1 MSLTLVTGGIRSG
14 KSRFAEEYLLKN
26 GKGPWIYLPTAYP
39 SDPEMVS
46 RIKRHQEERDA
57 RFVTL
62 PQLDPSLS
70 LPDLRQRLKDF
81 SLEASVLLDGLGLL
95 LSGLLMGH
103 PEEPIQNLVLKA
115 TSFLSFLFEREGLTV
130 IVTEESSLGGIPMTP
145 LGRRFTDFIGEMN
158 QMMAGRADAVY
169 LVVVGCILP
178 LKETSNQRPYE
189 GIQP

>member
-1 MSLTLVTGGIRSG
+1 MPLTLVTGGIRSG
-14 KSRFAEEYLLKN
+14 KSRFAEEYLLKK
-26 GKGPWIYLPTAYP
+26 GKNPWIYLPTAYP
-39 SDPEMVS
+39 SDPEMVT
-46 RIKRHQEERDA
+46 RIKRHQEERDP

-62 PQLDPSLS
+62 PPLDPSLS
-70 LPDLRQRLKDF
+70 LPDLMPRLKSF
-81 SLEASVLLDGLGLL
+81 PREASFLLDGMGLL

-103 PEEPIQNLVLKA
+103 PEEPIRNLVAQA

-130 IVTEESSLGGIPMTP
+130 VVTEEASLGGIPMTP

-178 LKETSNQRPYE
+178 LKEASNQRPY
-189 GIQP
+189 G